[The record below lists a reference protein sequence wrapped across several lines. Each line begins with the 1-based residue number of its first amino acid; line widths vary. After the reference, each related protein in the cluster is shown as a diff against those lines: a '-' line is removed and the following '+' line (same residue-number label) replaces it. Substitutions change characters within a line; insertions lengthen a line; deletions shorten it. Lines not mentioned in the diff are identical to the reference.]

1 MCKSK
6 NWKKYSSSYKLW
18 TQLNEQ
24 TFVLNSKYQ
33 IIVVQ
38 SLHHVWLFAA
48 SWTAASQ
55 AFLYFTISKYV
66 QTHVHWVGDTIQP
79 SHHLSP
85 TFPPALSL
93 SLPQGLFQWAG
104 SSHQVVKVWEL
115 QHQHQSFQWI
125 FRTDFLYG
133 WLIWSPCSPRN
144 SQESSSA
151 PQFESIN

>member
-55 AFLYFTISKYV
+55 AFLYFTISWNLLKLMSIESVMPSNHLILCHPYLLLPSIFPSTRVFSNELALHIRWPKYWNFSFSISPSNAFLPGEFHG
-66 QTHVHWVGDTIQP
+66 QRSLVGY
-79 SHHLSP
+79 SP
-85 TFPPALSL
+85 W
-93 SLPQGLFQWAG
+93 G
-104 SSHQVVKVWEL
+104 HKE
-115 QHQHQSFQWI
+115 
-125 FRTDFLYG
+125 
-133 WLIWSPCSPRN
+133 
-144 SQESSSA
+144 
-151 PQFESIN
+151 